1 MIKITRPENCCGCS
15 ACAQRCPKQ
24 CITMEEDPE
33 GFLYPRIDLSK
44 CIDCKLC
51 EKVCPIINPNEDK
64 QPLEVYA
71 TINPD
76 EETRKQSSSG
86 GVFTLFATRI
96 IQENG
101 VVFGA
106 RFDENGEVK
115 HDYTETLEGLAVFRG
130 SKYVQSRIG
139 NTYQKAESFLKSGK
153 KVLFSGTPCQ
163 IAGLKRFLKKDYDNL
178 ITVDFICH
186 GVPSPKIWRNY
197 LKATCNQLAGGKDYE
212 IKAINFRN
220 KDKGWKKYNFSL
232 SLNIKDEA
240 NGKRYKEFCEPAGNN
255 AYMKGFL
262 GDLYLRPSCH
272 YCAVKSGKSGSDIT
286 IADHWGVQKQN
297 PSLDD
302 GKGVSL
308 AFYNTPKGSLYKLLS
323 DTPLSYQ
330 EAIKYNR
337 AAVKS
342 YKAHRK
348 RNLFFQ
354 KFNEGETDMAT
365 LVSQLTKET
374 ITAKAIRLTKR
385 IIIKIIRKS

>member
-86 GVFTLFATRI
+86 GVFSLFATRI

-163 IAGLKRFLKKDYDNL
+163 IAGLKRFLRKDYDNL

-186 GVPSPKIWRNY
+186 GVPSPKIWRHY
-197 LKATCNQLAGGKDYE
+197 LKVTCNQLARGKDYE

-220 KDKGWKKYNFSL
+220 KDRGWKNFSFL
-232 SLNIKDEA
+232 LNL
-240 NGKRYKEFCEPAGNN
+240 NVTGKTNKTLCEPAGNN

-262 GDLYLRPSCH
+262 GNLYLRPSCH
-272 YCAVKSGKSGSDIT
+272 YCAAKSGKSGSDIT
-286 IADHWGVQKQN
+286 IADYWGVQKQN
-297 PSLDD
+297 PSLNDD
-302 GKGVSL
+302 KGVSL
-308 AFYNTPKGSLYKLLS
+308 AFYNTPKGNLYKLPS
-323 DTPLSYQ
+323 DTPLSYPK
-330 EAIKYNR
+330 AIKYNR

-342 YKAHRK
+342 HKAHRK

-354 KFNEGETDMAT
+354 KFNEGETDMTA
-365 LVSQLTKET
+365 LISRLTKET

>member
-86 GVFTLFATRI
+86 GVFSLFATRI

-115 HDYTETLEGLAVFRG
+115 HDYTETLEGLAAFRG

-163 IAGLKRFLKKDYDNL
+163 IAGLKRFLRKDYDNL

-186 GVPSPKIWRNY
+186 GVPSPKIWRHY
-197 LKATCNQLAGGKDYE
+197 LKVTCNQLAGGKDYE

-220 KDKGWKKYNFSL
+220 KDRGWKNFSFL
-232 SLNIKDEA
+232 LNL
-240 NGKRYKEFCEPAGNN
+240 NVTGKTNKTLCEPAGNN

-262 GDLYLRPSCH
+262 GNLYLRPSCH
-272 YCAVKSGKSGSDIT
+272 YCAAKSGKSGSDIT
-286 IADHWGVQKQN
+286 IADYWGVQKQN
-297 PSLDD
+297 PSLNDD
-302 GKGVSL
+302 KGVSL
-308 AFYNTPKGSLYKLLS
+308 AFYNTPKGNLYKLPS
-323 DTPLSYQ
+323 DTPLSYPK
-330 EAIKYNR
+330 AIKYNR

-342 YKAHRK
+342 HKAHRK

-354 KFNEGETDMAT
+354 KFNEGETDMTA
-365 LVSQLTKET
+365 LISRLTKET

>member
-86 GVFTLFATRI
+86 GVFSLFATRI

-163 IAGLKRFLKKDYDNL
+163 IAGLKRFLRKDYDNL

-186 GVPSPKIWRNY
+186 GVPSPKIWRHY

-220 KDKGWKKYNFSL
+220 KDRGWKNFSFL
-232 SLNIKDEA
+232 LNL
-240 NGKRYKEFCEPAGNN
+240 NVTGKTNKTLCEPAGNN

-262 GDLYLRPSCH
+262 GNLYLRPSCH
-272 YCAVKSGKSGSDIT
+272 YCAAKSGKSGSDIT
-286 IADHWGVQKQN
+286 IADYWGVQKQN
-297 PSLDD
+297 PSLNDD
-302 GKGVSL
+302 KGVSL
-308 AFYNTPKGSLYKLLS
+308 AFYNTPKGNLYKLPS
-323 DTPLSYQ
+323 DTPLSYPK
-330 EAIKYNR
+330 AIKYNR

-342 YKAHRK
+342 HKAHRK

-354 KFNEGETDMAT
+354 KFNEGETDMTA
-365 LVSQLTKET
+365 LISRLTKET

>member
-64 QPLEVYA
+64 QPLEIYA

-86 GVFTLFATRI
+86 GVFSLFATRI

-163 IAGLKRFLKKDYDNL
+163 IAGLKRFLRKDYDNL

-186 GVPSPKIWRNY
+186 GVPSPKIWRHY
-197 LKATCNQLAGGKDYE
+197 LKVTCNKLAGGEDYE

-220 KDKGWKKYNFSL
+220 KDRGWRKYNFSL
-232 SLNIKDEA
+232 SLNIKSET
-240 NGKRYKEFCEPAGNN
+240 NRNEIKKFCEPASNN
-255 AYMKGFL
+255 VYMKGFL
-262 GDLYLRPSCH
+262 NDLYLRPSCH

-286 IADHWGVQKQN
+286 IADHWGVKKLN
-297 PSLDD
+297 PSLNDD
-302 GKGVSL
+302 KGVSL
-308 AFYNTPKGSLYKLLS
+308 AFYNTPKGSLYKLPS

-330 EAIKYNR
+330 EAIKYNQ

-354 KFNEGETDMAT
+354 KFNESGTDMAT